1 MAMYKIAVMGGSDT
15 VTCFKALGFDC
26 YAVDDAAGAAEVFRR
41 VSSPEAGYAIV
52 YIEESCAQ
60 NLGDEIAEFK
70 DNPAL
75 AVILIPGRDGSLG
88 LGRAALA
95 SAVEKAIGFNIIGD

>member
-1 MAMYKIAVMGGSDT
+1 MSYKIAVMASSDT

-26 YAVDDAAGAAEVFRR
+26 YAVNDSTQAEEIFSKI
-41 VSSPEAGYAIV
+41 SSPEAGYAII

-60 NLGDEIAEFK
+60 DLKEAIIKFK
-70 DNPAL
+70 DDPAL
-75 AVILIPGRDGSLG
+75 AVILIPGREGSLG

-95 SAVEKAIGFNIIGD
+95 KAVEKAIGFNIIGD